1 MERLKTKIRPANGFS
16 HFIHIALTVLL
27 PIVIFVLIRINF
39 PEIAVA
45 VLLLSKWRMFAV
57 RPRHW
62 LANIRANSVDILVG
76 ISVILFMVHTDSQL
90 IQAIW
95 VTIYALWLL
104 LVKPSAT
111 LFGVSIQAF
120 IAQVFGLTAIFL
132 AWPESSLYLL
142 VLVTWL
148 VCYVSARHFFT
159 SFDEPYTRFLT
170 DVWAYFGA
178 SLVWILGHWLL
189 FYEFI
194 AQPTL
199 ILTVIGFGLATL
211 YYLDRTDRLSDL
223 VRRQFIFIMIAII
236 IVVLVFSDWGDKA
249 I

>member
-1 MERLKTKIRPANGFS
+1 MERLKTRIRPASGFS
-16 HFIHIALTVLL
+16 HFIHIALTILL
-27 PIVIFVLIRINF
+27 PVVIFILVRINF
-39 PEIAVA
+39 AELAIA

-62 LANIRANSVDILVG
+62 LANIRANGVDIVVG
-76 ISVILFMVHTDSQL
+76 LAVIVFMVHTDSQL
-90 IQAIW
+90 VQAIW
-95 VTIYALWLL
+95 ATVYALWLL
-104 LVKPSAT
+104 LIKPSAT
-111 LFGVSIQAF
+111 LFGISIQALV
-120 IAQVFGLTAIFL
+120 AQIFGLMAIFW
-132 AWPESSLYLL
+132 AWPDAPLYSLIIA
-142 VLVTWL
+142 TWV
-148 VCYVSARHFFT
+148 VCYACARHFFT

-189 FYEFI
+189 FYGFV

-199 ILTVIGFGLATL
+199 LLTVLGFGLATI
-211 YYLDRTDRLSDL
+211 YYLDRTDRLSVL
-223 VRRQFIFIMIAII
+223 LRRQFIFIMIAII